1 MKEDVA
7 KNTVKGIALATAAFL
22 PLGQD
27 NSEKSKAETCSSFDT
42 AAEII
47 PSRGVEESIF
57 TVQCDF
63 PGWFREEIRVPGTD
77 VTLKMLR
84 KPLMRLKCAEWKI
97 NISDWGIDI
106 PLDGVSESVIRLYVV
121 KQYLRLHRAAMDQ
134 QLTDADK
141 ECWSH
146 MLKDVDYG
154 DYCEQTAPMV
164 WSVGKKVRTAPE
176 GVYVSWSDNEEELL
190 TGNFAEQL
198 LVVSDGKS
206 FTGMVK
212 FRRSRLAA
220 LSNVSELSR
229 DGAVADDL
237 SWLT

>member
-7 KNTVKGIALATAAFL
+7 KNTVKGIALATAALL

-27 NSEKSKAETCSSFDT
+27 NSEKFKAETCSSFDN

-47 PSRGVEESIF
+47 SIRGVEESIC

-63 PGWFREEIRVPGTD
+63 PEWFRKEIRVPGTD

-84 KPLMRLKCAEWKI
+84 KPLMRLKCAEQKI
-97 NISDWGIDI
+97 NISDWGVDI
-106 PLDGVSESVIRLYVV
+106 PLDGVSESVIRLCVV

-134 QLTDADK
+134 QLTDADE
-141 ECWSH
+141 ECWHH
-146 MLKDVDYG
+146 MLKDIDYG

-164 WSVGKKVRTAPE
+164 WSVGKKVRTVRE
-176 GVYVSWSDNEEELL
+176 GVYVSWNDGEEELL
-190 TGNFAEQL
+190 TGTFAEQL
-198 LVVSDGKS
+198 SVVSDGKL

-212 FRRSRLAA
+212 FRHSRLSA
-220 LSNVSELSR
+220 LSNVSELPR
-229 DGAVADDL
+229 YGAVADDL

>member
-7 KNTVKGIALATAAFL
+7 KNTVKGIALATAALL

-27 NSEKSKAETCSSFDT
+27 NSEKSKGKTCSSFDNT
-42 AAEII
+42 AEII
-47 PSRGVEESIF
+47 SSRGVEESIF

-63 PGWFREEIRVPGTD
+63 PGWFRNEISVPGTD

-84 KPLMRLKCAEWKI
+84 KPLMRLKCVEQKI
-97 NISDWGIDI
+97 NISDWGVDI
-106 PLDGVSESVIRLYVV
+106 PLNGVSESAIRLGVV

-134 QLTDADK
+134 QLTDADEK
-141 ECWSH
+141 CWHH
-146 MLKDVDYG
+146 MLKDIDYG

-164 WSVGKKVRTAPE
+164 WSVGTKVRTAPE
-176 GVYVSWSDNEEELL
+176 GVYVSWSDGEEELL

-198 LVVSDGKS
+198 SVVSDGKS
-206 FTGMVK
+206 FTGLVK
-212 FRRSRLAA
+212 FRHSRLSA
-220 LSNVSELSR
+220 LSNVSELPR
-229 DGAVADDL
+229 YGAVDDDL

>member
-27 NSEKSKAETCSSFDT
+27 NSEKSKDETCSSFDT

-47 PSRGVEESIF
+47 SSRGVEESIF
-57 TVQCDF
+57 TVQCDY
-63 PGWFREEIRVPGTD
+63 PGWFREEIKVPGTD

-84 KPLMRLKCAEWKI
+84 KPLMSLKCAEQKI
-97 NISDWGIDI
+97 NIPDWGVDI
-106 PLDGVSESVIRLYVV
+106 PLDGVSESVIRLFVV

-141 ECWSH
+141 EYWRH
-146 MLKDVDYG
+146 MLKDINYG

-176 GVYVSWSDNEEELL
+176 GVYVSWSDSEEELL

-198 LVVSDGKS
+198 SVVSDGKS

-212 FRRSRLAA
+212 FRHSRLSA
-220 LSNVSELSR
+220 LSNVSELPR
-229 DGAVADDL
+229 YGAEADDL

>member
-1 MKEDVA
+1 MREDVA
-7 KNTVKGIALATAAFL
+7 KNTVKGIALATAALL

-27 NSEKSKAETCSSFDT
+27 NSEKSKAETCSSFSN

-47 PSRGVEESIF
+47 SVRGVEESIC
-57 TVQCDF
+57 TVPCDF
-63 PGWFREEIRVPGTD
+63 PDWFRNEIRVPGTD

-84 KPLMRLKCAEWKI
+84 KPLMCLKCAEQKI
-97 NISDWGIDI
+97 NISDWGVDI
-106 PLDGVSESVIRLYVV
+106 PLDGVSGSAIRLCVV

-134 QLTDADK
+134 QLSDTDE
-141 ECWSH
+141 ECWYH
-146 MLKDVDYG
+146 MLKDIDYG

-164 WSVGKKVRTAPE
+164 WSVGKKVRTAHE
-176 GVYVSWSDNEEELL
+176 GVYVSWSDGEEELL

-198 LVVSDGKS
+198 SVVSDGKS

-212 FRRSRLAA
+212 FRHSRLSA
-220 LSNVSELSR
+220 LSNVSELPHY
-229 DGAVADDL
+229 GAVADDL